1 MKKNMIRFVAL
12 FGFVFALSAVNAF
25 AQSKPILKADIPF
38 DFSAANRTLP
48 AGAYTVK
55 ELSSFSGNLIAVRN
69 DDRKT
74 AVGALTMEA
83 SSNKPSDK
91 AMLVFRRYGD
101 QYFLAKVIYKGGAM
115 AQELIKT
122 SAEKKAIKGWS
133 NRHLAQSDAKPELV
147 TIVAEQQ

>member
-12 FGFVFALSAVNAF
+12 FGFVFTLSAVNAL
-25 AQSKPILKADIPF
+25 AQSQPVLKANIPF

-48 AGAYTVK
+48 AGEYTV
-55 ELSSFSGNLIAVRN
+55 SNTNAASGTIVVRNNDGNKAVALIASPRYPKN
-69 DDRKT
+69 
-74 AVGALTMEA
+74 EA
-83 SSNKPSDK
+83 NQP
-91 AMLVFRRYGD
+91 MLVFHRYGD

>member
-12 FGFVFALSAVNAF
+12 FGFVFAISAVNAF

-48 AGAYTVK
+48 AGEYTVK
-55 ELSSFSGNLIAVRN
+55 ELSSFSGNLVAVTN
-69 DDRKT
+69 GKT
-74 AVGALTMEA
+74 AVGAQAMQAT
-83 SSNKPSDK
+83 SSKTADK

-101 QYFLAKVIYKGGAM
+101 QYFLAKVIYKGGSM
-115 AQELIKT
+115 AHELIKT
-122 SAEKKAIKGWS
+122 SAEKKAIKGGS

>member
-25 AQSKPILKADIPF
+25 AQSKPVLKADIPF

-48 AGAYTVK
+48 AGEYTVK
-55 ELSSFSGNLIAVRN
+55 EISSFSGNVIAVTN
-69 DDRKT
+69 GKT
-74 AVGALTMEA
+74 AVGAQAMQAT
-83 SSNKPSDK
+83 SNKPADK

-101 QYFLAKVIYKGGAM
+101 QYFLAKVIYTGGM

-122 SAEKKAIKGWS
+122 GAEKKAIKGGS